1 MEYVDILKK
10 LKKVGK
16 IERYYESGDGS
27 RDYFIVKKDTD
38 PPDIRI
44 TYQFLRYYPK
54 EIEERVLR
62 AKPGDII
69 KRRK

>member
-1 MEYVDILKK
+1 LEFIDILEK
-10 LKKVGK
+10 LKNEGK
-16 IERYYESGDGS
+16 IEQYYESRDGS
-27 RDYFIVKKDTD
+27 RDYFIVKNDAN

-54 EIEERVLR
+54 QIEERVSR

-69 KRRK
+69 SRD